1 MIYLDADF
9 LIHFLINQDK
19 EKHRFVTKRFKTLIE
34 NQTCFISLLT
44 LQEITFVL
52 SKLQY
57 DSFEINEMIEKME
70 FYTQHNFSLVQFQRA
85 KELASKIGFQNIND
99 CLHVA
104 IAELYCKELYTFNK
118 NDFERLK
125 PLTSL
130 SIQIF

>member
-1 MIYLDADF
+1 VDTELAKNKVLDF
-9 LIHFLINQDK
+9 LELNPIALKK
-19 EKHRFVTKRFKTLIE
+19 EHYKRAF
-34 NQTCFISLLT
+34 
-44 LQEITFVL
+44 
-52 SKLQY
+52 
-57 DSFEINEMIEKME
+57 
-70 FYTQHNFSLVQFQRA
+70 
-85 KELASKIGFQNIND
+85 ELASKIGFQNIND